1 VRVHRLDAE
10 KAIRLLTVG
19 NLRNAKLRVKRV
31 QDYVLI
37 PLNIDVNIDDLGKAL
52 EGVQWAI
59 CEDNFE
65 EVSTGRT
72 YKDIL
77 RGRIPEH
84 VLSRLPSSFD
94 VIGDIAVINLKEG
107 ANDVLKY
114 GVVIADALMGVA
126 RNVKSVYVSVG
137 GLQGEFRLRALH
149 YLGGER
155 RTKCV
160 HKEYGIKLRVD
171 IAKAYFNPSLA
182 EEHRRVAELVKDGEL
197 VADLFAGVGPFTLHI
212 VTKRRA
218 KVFAVDIN
226 PDAIKC
232 LLESLKLNRSR
243 LIGEVVAIAGD
254 ASSFISVVRR
264 GAFNRVIMNLP
275 RKALDFLPYVKEAVA
290 VGGVIHV
297 YVIGE
302 SLEEVLSKVRGELD
316 PGMHIVGATRVL
328 DYSPRKYIF
337 RVDVRRAA

>member
-1 VRVHRLDAE
+1 MRVHRLDAE

-137 GLQGEFRLRALH
+137 GL
-149 YLGGER
+149 
-155 RTKCV
+155 
-160 HKEYGIKLRVD
+160 
-171 IAKAYFNPSLA
+171 
-182 EEHRRVAELVKDGEL
+182 
-197 VADLFAGVGPFTLHI
+197 
-212 VTKRRA
+212 
-218 KVFAVDIN
+218 
-226 PDAIKC
+226 
-232 LLESLKLNRSR
+232 
-243 LIGEVVAIAGD
+243 
-254 ASSFISVVRR
+254 
-264 GAFNRVIMNLP
+264 
-275 RKALDFLPYVKEAVA
+275 
-290 VGGVIHV
+290 
-297 YVIGE
+297 
-302 SLEEVLSKVRGELD
+302 
-316 PGMHIVGATRVL
+316 
-328 DYSPRKYIF
+328 
-337 RVDVRRAA
+337 